1 MRNPENLSALKD
13 LMPKF
18 NPETPDIT
26 LAASPLKR
34 GRKPLPAEKSAARLA
49 AIAEAA
55 TICFS
60 EAGFRRTQ
68 VADIAR
74 QMGVSAGT
82 LYLYADSKGA
92 LFHLA
97 VLHVTR
103 QALTD
108 LPLPVTDPGI
118 KTTLR
123 VLTEAISRR
132 SYWPALYAALKTDK
146 APDLETLETIG
157 GEIYDTLTEERRTI
171 WLLDACNLDIPEL
184 NTIYRRNVR
193 GAYLMDLASLM
204 ERSVRP
210 DLSAPQKS
218 IALRGAVE
226 IIAWAAMHRRRERGL
241 PDEYQASETETRDA
255 AKRAFAAALLSQT
268 Y

>member
-1 MRNPENLSALKD
+1 
-13 LMPKF
+13 MPKF
-18 NPETPDIT
+18 NPEPTDIQ
-26 LAASPLKR
+26 PPVRR
-34 GRKPLPAEKSAARLA
+34 GRKPSTAEKSAARLA
-49 AIAEAA
+49 EIAEAA
-55 TICFS
+55 TVCFS

-97 VLHVTR
+97 VMHVTR
-103 QALTD
+103 QPLTD
-108 LPLPVTDPGI
+108 LALPVTDPGI
-118 KTTLR
+118 EATLR
-123 VLTEAISRR
+123 VLTDAISRR
-132 SYWPALYAALKTDK
+132 SYWPTLYAALASDK
-146 APDLETLETIG
+146 APDLETLEAIG

-193 GAYLMDLASLM
+193 GTYLMDLAKYM

-218 IALRGAVE
+218 IALRAAVE

-241 PDEYQASETETRDA
+241 PDEYQATETEARNA
-255 AKRAFAAALLSQT
+255 SKRAFAAALLSQT

>member
-1 MRNPENLSALKD
+1 MSRPKAATPKD

-18 NPETPDIT
+18 NPEPTDI
-26 LAASPLKR
+26 SPAPPQKR
-34 GRKPLPAEKSAARLA
+34 GRKPSPAEKSAARLA

-55 TICFS
+55 TVCFS

-68 VADIAR
+68 VSDIAR
-74 QMGVSAGT
+74 QMGVSAGK

-97 VLHVTR
+97 VMHVTR
-103 QALTD
+103 QSLAD
-108 LPLPVTDPGI
+108 LPLPVSDPGI
-118 KTTLR
+118 ETTLR
-123 VLTEAISRR
+123 GLTEAISRR
-132 SYWPALYAALKTDK
+132 SHWPELSEALASGKPA
-146 APDLETLETIG
+146 DLETLEAIG
-157 GEIYDTLTEERRTI
+157 GAVYDTLTAERRVI
-171 WLLDACNLDIPEL
+171 WLLDACNLDIPDL

-193 GAYLMDLASLM
+193 GTYLMVLAKLM

-218 IALRGAVE
+218 IALRAAVE

-241 PDEYQASETETRDA
+241 PDEYQANETEARDA